1 MDQYGQ
7 EHSLAV
13 RWGSRVGVL
22 MQESTLR
29 EVLDDLVAGAAIAMR
44 GGGFTSDM
52 LLLAKDGVLQ
62 GLAGLELGLALGS
75 IAN

>member
-1 MDQYGQ
+1 
-7 EHSLAV
+7 
-13 RWGSRVGVL
+13 
-22 MQESTLR
+22 MQELTLR